1 MLIVV
6 PSRSGIWARRD
17 VTPWGSGRPF
27 SRRQLRHLLRD
38 AGFSP
43 LIWTACLAAPPMRW
57 SPMAR
62 IAKFIERPM
71 RRALPQLCGLNIVE
85 AQKLVY
91 APVNRARSRSFVL
104 KPVSRPA
111 LIPRMDKF

>member
-1 MLIVV
+1 M
-6 PSRSGIWARRD
+6 AR
-17 VTPWGSGRPF
+17 RPF
-27 SRRQLRHLLRD
+27 SRSQLRHLLRD

-43 LIWTACLAAPPMRW
+43 LTWTACLAAPPIRW
-57 SPMAR
+57 IPMTR
-62 IAKFIERPM
+62 IAKLIERPM
-71 RRALPQLCGLNIVE
+71 RRVLPQLCGLNIVE

-91 APVNRARSRSFVL
+91 APVNRARTRSFVL